1 MRQKIF
7 RRFTRAVSPCL
18 AVVALFSGAQ
28 GIEGQAPAG
37 ELAAPDQEPQEP
49 PPFVFSPPRAFKTG
63 LGAMWL
69 TPFGD
74 DRLRTSDS
82 RLPSGRV
89 FITSQ
94 SSPTVGLFAG
104 GLRLAPD
111 RIRGRDGAG
120 NDLIE
125 ELALMAGVGGL
136 RVNVTKGRI
145 RAAPYLEIGVGRLL
159 AQVDSGGYSTPQSY
173 VPDLYELSGV
183 MLGGGG
189 GLGLEVILGPG
200 LTLSGSAGY
209 SYFLSPNNVT
219 PPLRGLFLG
228 AGLSWTLKNN
238 KWYWRTS
245 GRDERPPTIRV
256 HSPAPTPSGVVNAGT
271 RVVGLELVASDLSG
285 IDSVRVGTQIMYLD
299 DAPEEAR
306 ASDPE
311 DGESSLATA
320 MLTLDQGPNYFD
332 VLAWDGAGNQAV
344 VPLRVLG
351 VPLDEAPPMVSVFT
365 PGDGEDLLDGFVE
378 VTGVASDEVDVR
390 RVEVNG
396 LRARL
401 EPAAAV
407 DRSRAGVPEDH
418 VAYRFTANAP
428 VDEGRNAFRVVAT
441 DTMSNEGVF
450 DRFANGPTPEDVRSA
465 PTIDILSPIE
475 WAASDGSRGI
485 GVVRRSS
492 VRVGG
497 MVRYE
502 LGIEEIRVDGRPA
515 TMEFNANGTVVNF
528 EGFVHMEDRPRQ
540 VMIQAQGVD
549 GSISRRTFPIEPR
562 VRGDNGT
569 NAIAQTDGRE
579 RWAIVIGVSEYLD
592 DRIPDLQY
600 ADDDAQAFYDFLRS
614 PASGLGGVPEENIQF
629 LIDEEATERQI
640 RTALQTFLRRS
651 TEDDIIMVYIAAHG
665 MPDPQRPDD
674 LYLIAHDTDL
684 DNLPVTGIDMRLV
697 QTAVNE
703 AFAYN
708 KIVFTDA
715 CHSGGVGGNT
725 RVGFDANRINEVF
738 LNRMSTST
746 GGLVMFTASETNQ
759 LSQEHERWGGGHG
772 AFTYYLLEGLEGR
785 ADENDDGIVE
795 LGELMEFTRDRVR
808 RDTENA
814 QVPSI
819 SQTQYDRFWPMA
831 IVSQDGGSGDGIEG
845 R

>member
-1 MRQKIF
+1 MRQIVS
-7 RRFTRAVSPCL
+7 RRLARTTPPCL
-18 AVVALFSGAQ
+18 VVLTFLSGAQ
-28 GIEGQAPAG
+28 GVAAQDPVVDEAADDQDVQESPA
-37 ELAAPDQEPQEP
+37 
-49 PPFVFSPPRAFKTG
+49 FVFSPPHAFKTG
-63 LGAMWL
+63 LGAMRL

-74 DRLRTSDS
+74 DQLRASAS
-82 RLPSGRV
+82 RFPSARI

-94 SSPTVGLFAG
+94 TTPTVGLFAG
-104 GLRLAPD
+104 GLRLAPE
-111 RIRGRDGAG
+111 RVRGTDGAG
-120 NDLIE
+120 IE
-125 ELALMAGVGGL
+125 LLEDLALTAGVGGL
-136 RVNVTKGRI
+136 RFNVTKGRI
-145 RAAPYLEIGVGRLL
+145 RAAPYLEVGVGRLL
-159 AQVDSGGYSTPQSY
+159 AQVDSGGYTTPQSY
-173 VPDLYELSGV
+173 VPDLYEISGV
-183 MLGGGG
+183 MFGGGG
-189 GLGLEVILGPG
+189 GLGLDVIVGPG
-200 LTLSGSAGY
+200 LTLSGLAGY
-209 SYFLSPNNVT
+209 SYFLSPNDVT
-219 PPLRGLFLG
+219 TPIRGMFLG
-228 AGLSWTLKNN
+228 AGLSWTFKSN

-245 GRDERPPTIRV
+245 GRDERPPTVRV
-256 HSPAPTPSGVVNAGT
+256 HSHAPTPSGVVDAGT
-271 RVVGLELVASDLSG
+271 TVVGLELVASDLSG
-285 IDSVRVGTQIMYLD
+285 IDSVRIGTQNMYLD
-299 DAPEEAR
+299 EAPEEAR

-311 DGESSLATA
+311 EGESSLATA
-320 MLTLDQGPNYFD
+320 LLTLDQGPNYFD
-332 VLAWDGAGNQAV
+332 VLAWDGAGNQAI
-344 VPLRVLG
+344 VPLRILG
-351 VPLDEAPPMVSVFT
+351 LPLDETPPSVSVFS
-365 PGDGEDLLDGFVE
+365 PEDGDDLLEGFVE

-401 EPAAAV
+401 EPAGEA
-407 DRSRAGVPEDH
+407 DRSRAGVPDGH

-450 DRFANGPTPEDVRSA
+450 DRFANGPTPDDVRSA
-465 PTIDILSPIE
+465 PTIDILSPTE
-475 WAASDGSRGI
+475 WAASDGTRGI

-492 VRVGG
+492 VRIGG

-540 VMIQAQGVD
+540 VMIRAQGVD
-549 GSISRRTFPIEPR
+549 GSVARRTFPIEPR
-562 VRGDNGT
+562 VRAGNGT
-569 NAIAQTDGRE
+569 NPIAETDERQ

-592 DRIPDLQY
+592 ERIPDLDY
-600 ADDDAQAFYDFLRS
+600 ADDDARAFYEFLRS

-629 LIDEEATERQI
+629 LIDEDASERQI

-715 CHSGGVGGNT
+715 CHSAGVGGST

-772 AFTYYLLEGLEGR
+772 AFTYYLLQGLQGE
-785 ADENDDGIVE
+785 ADENGDGIVE
-795 LGELMEFTRDRVR
+795 LGEVMEFTRDRVR

-819 SQTQYDRFWPMA
+819 SQTQYDRFWPLA
-831 IVSQDGGSGDGIEG
+831 VVSQEGGSDEG
-845 R
+845 LDVP